1 MTQEKVPLLC
11 LDQVSLTDTTGE
23 ISLLQ
28 EISFTVRAGEC
39 IAVVGASGA
48 GKTSLLRLLNRLV
61 EPAGGV
67 IAFAGKPLS
76 QIAVRQLRQQVAL
89 VPQEPKLLGMAV
101 AETLAYPLRL
111 QQLPKAEIQQ
121 RLDGWLTRLHIP
133 EDWLERHEWQL
144 SLGQRQLVSIAR
156 ALAMQ
161 PQVLLLDEPTSALDA
176 GRAAQL
182 VEILVQLAQ
191 EGQVAIMMVNHQ
203 LEIAQQF
210 CQRLLYLRQGR
221 IVADTPATQADWRKI
236 GEDLRQLAADG
247 SWQEEF

>member
-221 IVADTPATQADWRKI
+221 IVADTPAAQADWRKI